1 MTVGKLWRRP
11 WVRNTVGAALVLTA
25 VATAMTLGW
34 LRPADDLFDAMRFRA
49 APSEASGSLAIVE
62 IDARSLDRA
71 GSWPWERER
80 YAAAIDRLI
89 EAGAVLVA
97 FDIDFSASSDTASDG
112 ALAETLA
119 RHPGQVALGAFIQHE
134 SYAAGHRALVE
145 NRPIASL
152 TQDALIASVNVPVDP
167 DGEVRRYAYD
177 ASAHA
182 SIAATLAGVGRQ
194 GEFAIDYG
202 IDHRTIPHLSFDDIL
217 QNRFDPALVRGRV
230 VLVGATALEL
240 GDEFATPVG
249 LLPGVVVHGLAYES
263 IVNGRALMTLNPAAL
278 LGLCLVL
285 SLLLLP
291 RRDGRS
297 LRVLLIRHALVAA
310 AVIGLPIIVQAFVPV
325 SMRIAPL
332 LATQMLFAVWATRT
346 ELMRRG
352 RAIVREREA
361 GLLHLALHHVETE
374 LPNRR
379 ALLSRI
385 ETKQGP
391 DRSTCVVTVGVERH
405 AEMRGVVGYNVA
417 NALIRM
423 LAGRLAEISGADCV
437 AHISSSVLAFS
448 RVDLG
453 PDELTALLDSL
464 EAIETN
470 FSVEGHSIDIYLR
483 IGAAQ
488 ARGDAMSPELLIER
502 ATLALG
508 KARTTL
514 SRVAVYDEAAFGSP
528 SNNLALMTEMLEA
541 LTTGDVSLHYQPKMR
556 TSDGVVTSVEALCR
570 WRHPERGPIYPD
582 LFIPIA
588 EETGQIRALTEWCFV
603 QAIKDQAVLRAA
615 GHDLTI
621 ALNISG
627 RLLADESFRD
637 KVLEFAGAIETKLCL
652 EITETAVI
660 DNPDLAT
667 DAIAAFRDAGLKIS
681 IDDYGSGLSSLSYL
695 KLLNADE
702 LKVDKSL
709 VVGVAESQRDR
720 LIMKSTIDLAHGL
733 GMSVVAEGVE
743 DGDLAA
749 CLSLLGC
756 DVIQG
761 YWLSRPLTLG
771 DLVDFLAARDA
782 ALADEAA
789 DARPEVVP
797 ARLPR
802 ARLRAVR

>member
-1 MTVGKLWRRP
+1 MKRLWKHW
-11 WVRNTVGAALVLTA
+11 WVRDVVGTLLVLGTISA
-25 VATAMTLGW
+25 AMALGW
-34 LRPADDLFDAMRFRA
+34 LRPADDVFDAMRFRA
-49 APSEASGSLAIVE
+49 VPSEASGSLTIVE
-62 IDARSLDRA
+62 IDARSLHQA

-80 YAAAIDRLI
+80 YAAAIDNLI
-89 EAGAVLVA
+89 GAGATLVA
-97 FDIDFSASSDTASDG
+97 FDIDFSASSDTASDA
-112 ALAETLA
+112 ALAETLS
-119 RHPGQVALGAFIQHE
+119 RHPGQVALGAFFQRQ
-134 SYAAGHRALVE
+134 SFAAGHRALVE
-145 NRPIASL
+145 NRPINAL
-152 TQDALIASVNVPVDP
+152 TQDALIASVNVPVDQ

-177 ASAHA
+177 SAALA
-182 SIAATLAGVGRQ
+182 SIAATLAGLSKQ

-202 IDHRTIPHLSFDDIL
+202 IDHRSISHLSFDDIL
-217 QNRFDPALVRGRV
+217 QNRFDPASVKGRV

-291 RRDGRS
+291 RRGGRS
-297 LRVLLIRHALVAA
+297 LRVLLIRHALVTA
-310 AVIGLPIIVQAFVPV
+310 AVIGLPIIVQAFTPI
-325 SMRIAPL
+325 SIRIAPL
-332 LATQMLFAVWATRT
+332 LVTQILFAVWAIRS
-346 ELMRRG
+346 ELVRRG
-352 RAIVREREA
+352 RAIIREREA

-379 ALLSRI
+379 ALLRQI
-385 ETKQGP
+385 EMTQGP
-391 DRSTCVVTVGVERH
+391 DQSICVVTVGVERH

-448 RVDLG
+448 KSNLN
-453 PDELTALLDSL
+453 PDELMALLTSV
-464 EAIETN
+464 EAIESN
-470 FSVEGHSIDIYLR
+470 FMVEGHSIDMYLR
-483 IGAAQ
+483 IGAAR
-488 ARGDAMSPELLIER
+488 AGAGTMSPEVLIER

-514 SRVAVYDEAAFGSP
+514 DRVAVYDEAAFGSP
-528 SNNLALMTEMLEA
+528 SNNLALMTEMLDA
-541 LTTGDVSLHYQPKMR
+541 LTTGDVTLHYQPKMQ

-603 QAIKDQAVLRAA
+603 QAIKDQAILRAA

-627 RLLADESFRD
+627 RLLADESFKD
-637 KVLEFAGAIETKLCL
+637 KVLEFASSVETKLCL

-660 DNPDLAT
+660 DNPEMAT
-667 DAIAAFRDAGLKIS
+667 EAIAAFRDAGMKIS

-709 VVGVAESQRDR
+709 VVGVGESQRDR

-743 DGDLAA
+743 DRNLAT

-756 DVIQG
+756 DLIQG
-761 YWLSRPLTLG
+761 YWLSRPLTLSN
-771 DLVDFLAARDA
+771 LLDFMAARAAASAEDDA
-782 ALADEAA
+782 EHASSGIVQS
-789 DARPEVVP
+789 RSV
-797 ARLPR
+797 R
-802 ARLRAVR
+802 ASLRAVS

>member
-1 MTVGKLWRRP
+1 MLMVLGTI
-11 WVRNTVGAALVLTA
+11 GAVMA
-25 VATAMTLGW
+25 LGW

-49 APSEASGSLAIVE
+49 VPSEASGSLAIVE
-62 IDARSLDRA
+62 IDARSLERTGA
-71 GSWPWERER
+71 WPWDRER
-80 YAAAIDRLI
+80 YAAAINNLI
-89 EAGAVLVA
+89 DAGATIVA
-97 FDIDFSASSDTASDG
+97 FDIDFSASSDPVSDG
-112 ALAETLA
+112 ALAETIS
-119 RHPGQVALGAFIQHE
+119 RNPGQVALGAFFQRE
-134 SYAAGHRALVE
+134 SFAAGPRGLVE
-145 NRPIASL
+145 NRPIAAL
-152 TQDALIASVNVPVDP
+152 TQDALIASVNVPVDQ

-177 ASAHA
+177 SSAHA
-182 SIAATLAGVGRQ
+182 SIAATLAGLSKQ

-202 IDHRTIPHLSFDDIL
+202 IDHQSIPHLSFDDIL
-217 QNRFDPALVRGRV
+217 QNRFDPASVNGRV

-263 IVNGRALMTLNPAAL
+263 IVNGRALLTLNPVAL

-285 SLLLLP
+285 SFLLLP
-291 RRDGRS
+291 RRRGRI
-297 LRVLLIRHALVAA
+297 LRVLLIRHALVTAA
-310 AVIGLPIIVQAFVPV
+310 IIGLPIIVQAFTPI
-325 SMRIAPL
+325 SIRFAPL
-332 LATQMLFAVWATRT
+332 LATQMLFAIWATRT
-346 ELMRRG
+346 ELVRRG

-379 ALLSRI
+379 ALLRQI
-385 ETKQGP
+385 ETTQSP
-391 DRSTCVVTVGVERH
+391 DQSTCIVTVGVERH

-423 LAGRLAEISGADCV
+423 LAARLAEISGADCV

-448 RVDLG
+448 RSNLNT
-453 PDELTALLDSL
+453 DELTTLLTSV
-464 EAIETN
+464 EAIQTN
-470 FSVEGHSIDIYLR
+470 FTVEGHSIDIYLR
-483 IGAAQ
+483 IGAAR
-488 ARGDAMSPELLIER
+488 AEAGKMSPEVLIER

-514 SRVAVYDEAAFGSP
+514 GRVAVYDEVAFGSP
-528 SNNLALMTEMLEA
+528 SNNLALMTEMLDA
-541 LTTGDVSLHYQPKMR
+541 LTTGDVTLHYQPKMQ

-582 LFIPIA
+582 VFIPIA

-603 QAIKDQAVLRAA
+603 QAIKDQATLHAA

-627 RLLADESFRD
+627 RLLADESFKD
-637 KVLEFAGAIETKLCL
+637 KVLEFASSVETKLCL

-660 DNPDLAT
+660 DNPEMAT
-667 DAIAAFRDAGLKIS
+667 DAIAAFRDAGMKIS

-743 DGDLAA
+743 DSTLAT

-761 YWLSRPLTLG
+761 YWLSKPLTLT
-771 DLVDFLAARDA
+771 DLLEFMAARA
-782 ALADEAA
+782 AVVAEDGDDDTGAEPGQTR
-789 DARPEVVP
+789 RPFAPLRVVQ
-797 ARLPR
+797 
-802 ARLRAVR
+802 